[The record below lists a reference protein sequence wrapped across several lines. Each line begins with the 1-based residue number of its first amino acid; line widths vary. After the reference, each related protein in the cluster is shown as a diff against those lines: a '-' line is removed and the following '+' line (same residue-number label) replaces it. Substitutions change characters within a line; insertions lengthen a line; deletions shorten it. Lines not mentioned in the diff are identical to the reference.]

1 MPFNVALTVVAAR
14 SVVPKQFRQ
23 LDARL
28 AKPDRVAADQRVSGV
43 AKNQSQIIVEYSKSS
58 TNLVQ
63 SGSKSRVDEHVH
75 AISFPPDQKM
85 RLSYRDTG
93 LNFTIASRSGAARC
107 CREATSQCWLPGQKT
122 MGKHSLIG
130 DDVMSN
136 PEAIAADTEPRF
148 TAHALYVGDRINT
161 MGFESEALSAVPL
174 AIRVNRTG
182 IAVLFRYGVAVLI
195 GVSPPDE
202 IAFLERLKPRI
213 GGIFARFEEETAIV
227 TIGGE
232 EDQVPAGGP
241 IQLRNMLPERL
252 LVIADV
258 LAKSVVLAHDERQVA
273 RVFEIIEPFARELAD
288 HGRTRRDRRAV
299 LQLIGNALL
308 VQHRVS
314 GRVAIGEKPD
324 ALWERPDLER
334 LYARLEDEYE
344 LKERVDT
351 LSRKLAVVSET
362 ADTLADIIDTRRSL
376 RLELIVVVLI
386 AVEIIGTFYQIY
398 AARGH

>member
-1 MPFNVALTVVAAR
+1 M
-14 SVVPKQFRQ
+14 
-23 LDARL
+23 
-28 AKPDRVAADQRVSGV
+28 
-43 AKNQSQIIVEYSKSS
+43 S
-58 TNLVQ
+58 T
-63 SGSKSRVDEHVH
+63 S
-75 AISFPPDQKM
+75 
-85 RLSYRDTG
+85 
-93 LNFTIASRSGAARC
+93 
-107 CREATSQCWLPGQKT
+107 
-122 MGKHSLIG
+122 
-130 DDVMSN
+130 
-136 PEAIAADTEPRF
+136 EAIAADTEPRF

-174 AIRVNRTG
+174 AIRVNKTG

-195 GVSPPDE
+195 GVSPEDE
-202 IAFLERLKPRI
+202 IGFLGRLKPRI
-213 GGIFARFEEETAIV
+213 GGLFQRFEEEIAIV
-227 TIGGE
+227 TVGGE
-232 EDQVPAGGP
+232 AEDQVPAGGP

-258 LAKSVVLAHDERQVA
+258 LAKSVVLAHDEREVA
-273 RVFEIIEPFARELAD
+273 KVFEVIEPFAREPAD
-288 HGRTRRDRRAV
+288 HGRTRRDRKAV

-314 GRVAIGEKPD
+314 GRVAVGEKPD
-324 ALWERPDLER
+324 ALWDRPDLER

-351 LSRKLAVVSET
+351 LNRKLAVVAET

-386 AVEIIGTFYQIY
+386 AFEIVVTFYQIY

>member
-1 MPFNVALTVVAAR
+1 
-14 SVVPKQFRQ
+14 
-23 LDARL
+23 
-28 AKPDRVAADQRVSGV
+28 
-43 AKNQSQIIVEYSKSS
+43 
-58 TNLVQ
+58 
-63 SGSKSRVDEHVH
+63 
-75 AISFPPDQKM
+75 
-85 RLSYRDTG
+85 
-93 LNFTIASRSGAARC
+93 
-107 CREATSQCWLPGQKT
+107 
-122 MGKHSLIG
+122 
-130 DDVMSN
+130 MSD
-136 PEAIAADTEPRF
+136 PEAIAVDTEPRF

-195 GVSPPDE
+195 GVSPQDE

-213 GGIFARFEEETAIV
+213 GGIFARFEEEIAVV

-273 RVFEIIEPFARELAD
+273 RVFEIIEPFAKELAD
-288 HGRTRRDRRAV
+288 HGRTRRNRTAV

-386 AVEIIGTFYQIY
+386 AFEIIVTFYQIY